1 MITSLSN
8 PQIKHVAML
17 QKKAKYRSEQ
27 RQFVAE
33 GVRMVQETPQ
43 ELLVR
48 LYLSES
54 FTPDRHVKKWLE
66 GKKTEVLSEKVF
78 RELSQTQTP
87 QGIMAVVRM
96 RSLNVDELLEGSR
109 FLLLEAVQDPGN
121 LGTILRTA
129 EGAGMDGIFMSRTC
143 VDIYNP
149 KVVRSTMG
157 SLYRVPFAYV
167 DDFHSLICRMK
178 AQGITVYAA
187 HLKGQFN
194 YYEADLSGRCAFMI
208 GNEANGLSY
217 DAAVLASEYIKI
229 PMSGQ
234 LESLNAAMAAGI
246 LMYEMRRQSELPYSY
261 AANSKCFQPGCKD

>member
-8 PQIKHVAML
+8 PQMKHIAML
-17 QKKAKYRSEQ
+17 QKKSKYRSE
-27 RQFVAE
+27 RGQFVAE
-33 GVRMVQETPQ
+33 GLRMVLETPG
-43 ELLVR
+43 ELLDRV
-48 LYLSES
+48 YISEDFS
-54 FTPDRHVKKWLE
+54 PDGAACKWLRE
-66 GKKTEVLSEKVF
+66 HHAETLSQKVF
-78 RELSQTQTP
+78 RELSQTQSP

-96 RSLNVDELLEGSR
+96 RRQNMEDLLSGSS
-109 FLLLEAVQDPGN
+109 FLLLETVQDPGN

-129 EGAGMDGIFMSRTC
+129 EGAGIDAIFMNRTC

-167 DDFHSLICRMK
+167 DDFTGLIERMK
-178 AQGITVYAA
+178 DAGICIYAA
-187 HLKGQFN
+187 HLKGRDN
-194 YYEADLSGRCAFMI
+194 YYEADFSGRCAFMI

-217 DAAVLASEYIKI
+217 EASSRASDYIKI

-246 LMYEMRRQSELPYSY
+246 LMYEMRRQKSVNSNSLKLSE
-261 AANSKCFQPGCKD
+261 NSK